1 MNLKIHMVTLFPS
14 LFSSWL
20 EQGVVSRAIR
30 DEYIELD
37 MVNLREFG
45 VGKHRIVDD
54 YPFGGGAGMVLKP
67 EPLYAAIE
75 SVQAGEDVPV
85 VLLSPSGR
93 VFSQRIAA
101 EFASE
106 PQMVLVSGHY
116 EGVDERVRSVIT
128 DELSLGDYVISAGE
142 LAAMVVVDAIAR
154 LVPGVLTPE
163 SLHEESFSDGLLE
176 YPQYTRP
183 ATFRGIGVPPVL
195 LSGHHGEVQRWREQ
209 EARRITRQ
217 RRPDLLPDD
226 SDGDRVT

>member
-1 MNLKIHMVTLFPS
+1 
-14 LFSSWL
+14 
-20 EQGVVSRAIR
+20 
-30 DEYIELD
+30 
-37 MVNLREFG
+37 
-45 VGKHRIVDD
+45 
-54 YPFGGGAGMVLKP
+54 MVLKP

-101 EFASE
+101 EFASV

-116 EGVDERVRSVIT
+116 EGVDERVRRVIT

>member
-1 MNLKIHMVTLFPS
+1 MPVNLKLHMVTLFPL

-30 DEYIELD
+30 DRYIELN

-101 EFASE
+101 EFAFV

-116 EGVDERVRSVIT
+116 EGIDERVRHMIT

-142 LAAMVVVDAIAR
+142 LAAMVVVDAIVR
-154 LVPGVLTPE
+154 LVPGVLTPA

-183 ATFRGIGVPPVL
+183 ATFRGMDVPPVL
-195 LSGHHGEVQRWREQ
+195 VSGHHGEVRRWRQ
-209 EARRITRQ
+209 REARRTTRQ

-226 SDGDRVT
+226 VDDD